1 MGDKIMRL
9 IETVTEFASY
19 GIQNHVNAD
28 LDGCANEP
36 EVANSEPLRCRFG
49 TIRKYRVKKD
59 YICEDLLQVFETA
72 CRGDDPRW
80 KLVHIYIS
88 GKYEITFKFSDM
100 EAVGKKCSERGQ
112 SVTFTEIDNLW
123 FDVEVKRPGHDIPDR
138 YSFDTEG
145 DRPCRFDKHGEKSL
159 MHITEERNGKFYANG
174 VIFQRKN
181 GKYYFMQQ
189 QYD

>member
-1 MGDKIMRL
+1 MRL

-36 EVANSEPLRCRFG
+36 EVANSEPLRCRFISEERG
-49 TIRKYRVKKD
+49 YEIEKGRAY
-59 YICEDLLQVFETA
+59 EELLQVFETA

-88 GKYEITFKFSDM
+88 DEYKVIFKFADM
-100 EAVGKKCSERGQ
+100 EAVGTKRSEYGQ
-112 SVTFTEIDNLW
+112 YVVLSKLNDLAISVD
-123 FDVEVKRPGHDIPDR
+123 VKRPGHDIPDH
-138 YSFDTEG
+138 YSIETEEG
-145 DRPCRFDKHGEKSL
+145 YRAKFDKAGERTL
-159 MHITEERNGKFYANG
+159 MHILEKRDGEYYAHG